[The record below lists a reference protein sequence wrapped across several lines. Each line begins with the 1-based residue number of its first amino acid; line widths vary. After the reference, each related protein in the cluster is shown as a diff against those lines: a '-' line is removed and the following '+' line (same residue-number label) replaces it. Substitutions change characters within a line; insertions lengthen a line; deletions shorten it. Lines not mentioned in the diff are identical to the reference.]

1 MSEKRE
7 LCVLAVHAHPDDE
20 ASKGAATFAR
30 YADEGVRTV
39 VVTCTGGERGDILNP
54 QMDPTEV
61 EGRMPEVRKAEMAEA
76 ARILNLGGH
85 YWLGFIDSGLPDW
98 GKWDEGLPDD
108 CFAKS
113 PLEVPV
119 ERLVEI
125 LRDERPEVVVTYDEF
140 GGYPHPDHVM
150 VHKVTMAALD
160 AAADPS
166 AYPELGEAHRVA
178 KVYYHIGFSRER
190 LETLHSAS
198 LDAGLESPL
207 GEWIERVKNMPQREI
222 TTQIEC
228 ADWFESRK
236 QALLAHRTQVDPE
249 GFWFQLSEEIVAMH
263 WPYEDYELVRSD
275 VESEIP
281 ESDLFA
287 GLR

>member
-1 MSEKRE
+1 MSEERE

-20 ASKGAATFAR
+20 ASKGAATFAK
-30 YADEGVRTV
+30 YADEGIRTV

-54 QMDPTEV
+54 QVDPTEV
-61 EGRMPEVRKAEMAEA
+61 EGRMPEVRRAEMAEA
-76 ARILNLGGH
+76 ARILNLGAH
-85 YWLGFIDSGLPDW
+85 YWLGFVDSGLPDW

-108 CFAKS
+108 CFAKA
-113 PLEVPV
+113 PLDAPV

-125 LRDERPEVVVTYDEF
+125 LRNERPQVVVTYDEH
-140 GGYPHPDHVM
+140 GGYPHPDHIM
-150 VHKVTMAALD
+150 VHKVSMAALD

-166 AYPELGEAHRVA
+166 AYPELGGVHRVA

-190 LETLHSAS
+190 LETLHSAA

-207 GEWIERVKNMPQREI
+207 GEWIERVKNMPQHEI
-222 TTQIEC
+222 TTQVEC
-228 ADWFESRK
+228 AGWLEVRK
-236 QALLAHRTQVDPE
+236 RALLAHRTQVDPE
-249 GFWFQLSEEIVAMH
+249 GFWFQLSEEIVARH

-275 VESEIP
+275 VESAPP
-281 ESDLFA
+281 ETDLFA